1 MEKFENIP
9 GGNPFK
15 VPENYFEEVKR
26 KISSSTSGIKTQERK
41 LINHSRWRHFTGI
54 AASIAMLCLLSL
66 LGTLYFTHRNETSF
80 MRKLSYEELNENLL
94 NEVDILTLE
103 EIVKPEITTSMGYHE
118 ESNDLI
124 DYLMLDNIDVTELEV
139 NNQTY

>member
-26 KISSSTSGIKTQERK
+26 KISSSASGINPQERQLSK
-41 LINHSRWRHFTGI
+41 YSRLRHFTAI
-54 AASIAMLCLLSL
+54 AASISLLCLLSFF
-66 LGTLYFTHRNETSF
+66 GTTYFTHRNETSF
-80 MRKLSYEELNENLL
+80 MRKLTFEELNATLL
-94 NEVDILTLE
+94 NDVDILTLE
-103 EIVKPEITTSMGYHE
+103 EIVKPEGTPTMGYHE

-124 DYLMLDNIDVTELEV
+124 DYLMLENIDVTELEV
-139 NNQTY
+139 HLLK